1 MKRYIGFK
9 YTKGQNTLPVHLLDG
24 RIEKIISE
32 SLEYDTRM
40 GIAVIDDTTR
50 AAILSSVRNA
60 VQSMPS
66 GSIIPPILTQVYLRP
81 FVREMIADEFPRL
94 PVLSHLELPTHLNI
108 QPIASITPDA

>member
-1 MKRYIGFK
+1 
-9 YTKGQNTLPVHLLDG
+9 
-24 RIEKIISE
+24 
-32 SLEYDTRM
+32 
-40 GIAVIDDTTR
+40 
-50 AAILSSVRNA
+50 
-60 VQSMPS
+60 MPS